1 MPPIPWQ
8 TEFIRKGLLIFLG
21 VGIPE
26 VGGGQ
31 DLILKTENSFLNES
45 SPTHCFSFKIHSLVG
60 SFILNIFFEVNDLA
74 MQWSQTFPL
83 GLFFL
88 PKQFSLK
95 NCKFLGFSVSLTAH

>member
-74 MQWSQTFPL
+74 MQWSQTFPMAVL
-83 GLFFL
+83 S
-88 PKQFSLK
+88 PQAVFSQKL
-95 NCKFLGFSVSLTAH
+95 